1 MSKDKK
7 TKQWNYRG
15 DTKMVSF
22 RLPVETIAKLD
33 AFAKALDVPKVQV
46 VIEAIDE
53 KGAV

>member
-1 MSKDKK
+1 MKTK

-33 AFAKALDVPKVQV
+33 ALAKTLDVPKVQV
-46 VIEAIDE
+46 VIDRIDG
-53 KGAV
+53 KGEE